1 MLVQKL
7 PRPPRT
13 MVESISLVESSEFK
27 SSAGAD
33 RLTWMKTQRTN
44 RMKHWP
50 MDDVI
55 LNKKLSR
62 NAISLLN
69 QYQLK
74 HHNHQILFT
83 NYLMIC
89 FVSFLCLSSM
99 LQRY

>member
-1 MLVQKL
+1 MNKIITLHILVIMLVQKL

-13 MVESISLVESSEFK
+13 MVESISLVESSDSNF
-27 SSAGAD
+27 SAGAD

-62 NAISLLN
+62 NDINLVN
-69 QYQLK
+69 Q
-74 HHNHQILFT
+74 
-83 NYLMIC
+83 
-89 FVSFLCLSSM
+89 
-99 LQRY
+99 

>member
-1 MLVQKL
+1 MNIITLKMLVTMLDEKL

-13 MVESISLVESSEFK
+13 IVKAILLVESS
-27 SSAGAD
+27 SSNLSAGAD

-62 NAISLLN
+62 MVPIG
-69 QYQLK
+69 Y
-74 HHNHQILFT
+74 LFHIR
-83 NYLMIC
+83 NI
-89 FVSFLCLSSM
+89 
-99 LQRY
+99 